1 MNPKQEMSMKKIY
14 CYTKVGHCAESLKSA
29 VENAISN
36 YFNESFEVI
45 VKVVKRFIK
54 KPESEL
60 SILHITKGQLD
71 QGHPKN
77 SKELLLVGQE
87 DLIEIDYSVGIAFEQ
102 FDHKNYQFKKN
113 ILITRPPKSRQN
125 TK

>member
-1 MNPKQEMSMKKIY
+1 MNPKKEVSMKKIY
-14 CYTKVGHCAESLKSA
+14 CYTKVAKCAEPLKVA

-60 SILHITKGQLD
+60 SIFHITKGQVD

-87 DLIEIDYSVGIAFEQ
+87 DLIEIDYSVGKAFEQ
-102 FDHKNYQFKKN
+102 FDHENYQFKKS
-113 ILITRPPKSRQN
+113 ILINRLH
-125 TK
+125 